1 MTSNKVE
8 CWCGADAV
16 QQFSEHYLQCPV
28 CHTLISDQIKPA
40 EFYKGAD
47 EGDTL
52 YGRDYWLH
60 HVKELGLPDIY
71 ERARNDLM
79 ERDIYWL
86 RDILKYRLPP
96 GKTLEL
102 GCCHG
107 GSVHLMRLAGF
118 DAYGAEMSP
127 WLCQFAGDTF
137 KVPMLCG
144 PIEDLEIE
152 PGSLDILIMMDVLEH
167 MPDPVGSM
175 KLIATLLKEDGIV
188 VIQTPCFRGYQR
200 TYAQMKTDNEMFLLH
215 LKEEEH
221 LYLYNE
227 DSVTRLLKETGFP
240 CISFEKPIFAHDMFV
255 FGGKQK
261 LAINETQLI
270 ASRLTEST
278 EGRTALAFIDLYNL
292 LQKSDAASS
301 ETNSLSS
308 RINGLQREVQQLKSS
323 LSWRITSPLRSI
335 GKFLK

>member
-1 MTSNKVE
+1 MAATKAK
-8 CWCGADAV
+8 CWCGAESTR
-16 QQFSEHYLQCPV
+16 QFSEHYLQCPS

-40 EFYKGAD
+40 GFYKGAD
-47 EGDTL
+47 DGDAL

-60 HVKELGLPDIY
+60 HVKKLGYPDIY
-71 ERARNDLM
+71 ERARNDLI

-118 DAYGAEMSP
+118 DASGAEMSP

-137 KVPMLCG
+137 MVPMLCG
-144 PIEDLEIE
+144 PIEDLDVES
-152 PGSLDILIMMDVLEH
+152 GSLDVLVMMDVLEH

-175 KLIATLLKEDGIV
+175 KRIAGLLKDDGMA

-200 TYAQMKTDNEMFLLH
+200 SYDQIEAANEMFLAH
-215 LKEEEH
+215 MKENEH

-227 DSVTRLLKETGFP
+227 DSLTRLLHQTGFP
-240 CISFEKPIFAHDMFV
+240 HIAFEKPIFAYDMFL
-255 FGGKQK
+255 FAGKKK
-261 LAINETQLI
+261 LIMNDDEAIAAN
-270 ASRLTEST
+270 LTGSAD
-278 EGRTALAFIDLYNL
+278 GRTVLALLDLYNL
-292 LQKSDAASS
+292 LHEQRANRAEAA
-301 ETNSLSS
+301 
-308 RINGLQREVQQLKSS
+308 RYQRHIQQIYYSW
-323 LSWRITSPLRSI
+323 SWRLTAPLRWLFERLPL
-335 GKFLK
+335 GKDHQ